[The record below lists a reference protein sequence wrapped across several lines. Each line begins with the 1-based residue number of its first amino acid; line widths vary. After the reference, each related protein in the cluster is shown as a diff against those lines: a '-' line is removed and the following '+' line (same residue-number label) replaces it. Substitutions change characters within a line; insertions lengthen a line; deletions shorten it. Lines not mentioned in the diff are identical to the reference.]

1 MKLIRLGIF
10 SNIVGSE
17 SPGNIYLSAFVFSL
31 IQVLLLLTS
40 VLLAKRSY
48 SC

>member
-10 SNIVGSE
+10 SNIGSE